1 MPKRLPRA
9 VEQFQG
15 LVELSFINR
24 SLMWLSQCIYGL
36 GERRASKSRSRERRG
51 SVSEASVRRRVDAG
65 GMARFRNS
73 KLTLLLWKALSGFK
87 TSVICASEGRW
98 GGVLRFLKGF
108 GAEKGGERAVF
119 EGVRTC
125 FELFGVRIEGR
136 SRFKWTPEAR

>member
-87 TSVICASEGRW
+87 TSVICASFKGRS
-98 GGVLRFLKGF
+98 GGFLKGF
-108 GAEKGGERAVF
+108 
-119 EGVRTC
+119 
-125 FELFGVRIEGR
+125 
-136 SRFKWTPEAR
+136 